1 MPMGGENSG
10 FGMLGM
16 LIMPASILM
25 IILKQPK
32 GPISRLIK
40 AGAVDESRAR
50 KLETLDIPRAWVV
63 DGAVQKKIIRRTSD
77 GRYWVDLS
85 RNRRYRWRLAITWS
99 LVMIM
104 VSLAAWFLWPLL
116 SPPAIEEFS

>member
-32 GPISRLIK
+32 GPIARLIK
-40 AGAVDESRAR
+40 AGAVEESRAR
-50 KLETLDIPRAWVV
+50 KLESLDIPRAWVV
-63 DGAVQKKIIRRTSD
+63 EGAVQKKIIIRTAD
-77 GRYWVDLS
+77 GRYWVDVS
-85 RNRRYRWRLAITWS
+85 RNRQYRWRLAILWT
-99 LVMIM
+99 LVG
-104 VSLAAWFLWPLL
+104 VVLSLAAWFLWPLL
-116 SPPAIEEFS
+116 SPPAMEEFS

>member
-1 MPMGGENSG
+1 
-10 FGMLGM
+10 MLGM

-40 AGAVDESRAR
+40 AGAVEESRAR

-63 DGAVQKKIIRRTSD
+63 ESAVQKKIIRRTSD

-104 VSLAAWFLWPLL
+104 LSLAAWFLWPLL